1 MFTLDFITQRSHCQY
16 LCRKLHKRAFGPA
29 SDFAG
34 PVKGNPPGRLRPL
47 APEHLLPADDGQGWL
62 QCLVQ
67 QYDVRVVAE
76 GQAALAQP
84 QHVGGDAVGMS
95 GKSPTSAARTSR
107 RWPFRASSKI
117 GTALPDESLGT
128 EHPVEVC
135 PEPWPSLPDQRSSHR
150 EAGSMSWPET
160 RSRRRSA
167 GRESPERDRFPSR
180 RGPLARGCAGQS
192 AQAQRTCH
200 PLQCARL
207 LAVPALHQPI
217 PRP

>member
-67 QYDVRVVAE
+67 QYDVRVVAG

-128 EHPVEVC
+128 
-135 PEPWPSLPDQRSSHR
+135 
-150 EAGSMSWPET
+150 WPET